1 MHENIKK
8 EEFSR
13 AYVCALAAPLGFNRV
28 NFGVDDD
35 SADIGFKAK
44 YGVNFIVRNPQ
55 IDFQLKCTEITFKD
69 DGYLHFPLK
78 IKNYDDLRGTN
89 QAHPKYLVVLCVPED
104 EKDWVEVK
112 PEELIL
118 RYSAYW
124 FSLKNEP
131 SINNKNS
138 VTIRIPKQQKFDKDT
153 FKMLMDEAS
162 KGISI

>member
-1 MHENIKK
+1 MHENHKK

-13 AYVCALAAPLGFNRV
+13 AYVCALAAPLGFNEGRYS
-28 NFGVDDD
+28 VDDD
-35 SADIGFKAK
+35 SVDVEYKANYDITSKL
-44 YGVNFIVRNPQ
+44 RNPH
-55 IDFQLKCTEITFKD
+55 IDFQLKCTESTFRD

-89 QAHPKYLVVLCVPED
+89 QAHPKYLIVLCVPED

-124 FSLKNEP
+124 FSLKNEL
-131 SINNKNS
+131 SVNNKNS
-138 VTIRIPKQQKFDKDT
+138 VTIRIPKQQKFDKDS
-153 FKMLMDEAS
+153 FKMLMDKAS
-162 KGISI
+162 EGVSL